1 MRRAFLLFLTG
12 LAVGCRG
19 AVPCYWTPLRES
31 SNPAALAGARAAP
44 ALEIRYGGVVRDAAA
59 EERMERL
66 GRLVA
71 QAAPGI
77 SGDPRCR
84 LLDTDEL
91 NAASLPGDRLYVT
104 RGLYVRLRCDEMLAA
119 VLAHELA
126 HIEAGDHFRP
136 RLRNWREAIDREVSA
151 DDRAVK
157 YLLTAGIGPE
167 AMIAVVGLIAEVQ
180 PEGWAEIRIRRI
192 TESTAP
198 TTAGPTTAAP
208 KILSRP
214 F

>member
-1 MRRAFLLFLTG
+1 M
-12 LAVGCRG
+12 
-19 AVPCYWTPLRES
+19 
-31 SNPAALAGARAAP
+31 AATAGARAAP
-44 ALEIRYGGVVRDAAA
+44 ALEARYGGVLRDAAA
-59 EERMERL
+59 EERMDRL

-71 QAAPGI
+71 QTAPGI
-77 SGDPRCR
+77 CADLQCR

-157 YLLTAGIGPE
+157 YLLAAGIGPE
-167 AMIAVVGLIAEVQ
+167 ALIAVVGLIADVQ
-180 PEGWAEIRIRRI
+180 PQGWAEMRIRRL
-192 TESTAP
+192 TDSTALG
-198 TTAGPTTAAP
+198 TAGPR
-208 KILSRP
+208 ILSRP
-214 F
+214 L